1 MKRKR
6 LIPLILT
13 VALTCSVWAYT
24 APTWGEPIA
33 GMEEDS
39 SESGDFSTIEHEG
52 ENENSSSVEGDRIA
66 ENILTTG
73 NEAAHADLTLME
85 DSGSEDNSI
94 SIPASSSNIEEE
106 PSGYPDFSITNKAHF
121 LRQFKRVLKTV

>member
-13 VALTCSVWAYT
+13 VALICSVWAYT

-39 SESGDFSTIEHEG
+39 SESGDFSAIENEG
-52 ENENSSSVEGDRIA
+52 ENENTSSVEGNRIT
-66 ENILTTG
+66 ENVLTTG
-73 NEAAHADLTLME
+73 TEEAYE
-85 DSGSEDNSI
+85 D
-94 SIPASSSNIEEE
+94 
-106 PSGYPDFSITNKAHF
+106 
-121 LRQFKRVLKTV
+121 